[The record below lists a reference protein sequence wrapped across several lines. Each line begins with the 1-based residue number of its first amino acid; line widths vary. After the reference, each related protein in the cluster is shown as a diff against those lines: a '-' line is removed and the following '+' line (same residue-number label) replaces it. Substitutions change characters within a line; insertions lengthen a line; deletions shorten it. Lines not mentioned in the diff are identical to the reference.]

1 MMLKLC
7 VAVLASTT
15 AAQGSIDLLDFSQLG
30 CIRAVPEDI
39 ALVEFSLENSTLLS
53 NNLGGQGG
61 KHPIDYE
68 DPQEIRFAQVVTVTR
83 KPSVE
88 MTQASSPV
96 ALRAAPPRRRRRAP
110 PPPPPPPPRR
120 RRRAPPPPLPAL
132 LLTCCA
138 PRGAGVPSL
147 VPAVLRY
154 LVSGRTGCA
163 IRHKNDGRRRDA
175 V

>member
-61 KHPIDYE
+61 KHPSIDYD

-88 MTQASSPV
+88 KVASHIAALAWMGLRHLPAEPAPV
-96 ALRAAPPRRRRRAP
+96 AKRA
-110 PPPPPPPPRR
+110 
-120 RRRAPPPPLPAL
+120 
-132 LLTCCA
+132 
-138 PRGAGVPSL
+138 
-147 VPAVLRY
+147 
-154 LVSGRTGCA
+154 
-163 IRHKNDGRRRDA
+163 
-175 V
+175 

>member
-68 DPQEIRFAQVVTVTR
+68 DPREIRFAQVVTVTR
-83 KPSVE
+83 EPSVA

-96 ALRAAPPRRRRRAP
+96 ARRAAPAALPRSVAP
-110 PPPPPPPPRR
+110 ESAFSGPPTPR
-120 RRRAPPPPLPAL
+120 
-132 LLTCCA
+132 
-138 PRGAGVPSL
+138 V
-147 VPAVLRY
+147 
-154 LVSGRTGCA
+154 
-163 IRHKNDGRRRDA
+163 DDA
-175 V
+175 ETPNRV

>member
-7 VAVLASTT
+7 VAVLVSTT

-68 DPQEIRFAQVVTVTR
+68 DPREIRFAQVVTVTR
-83 KPSVE
+83 KPLVE
-88 MTQASSPV
+88 MTQASRAAPP
-96 ALRAAPPRRRRRAP
+96 ATACGARRRRRRRRRRPAAAAAPPRRR
-110 PPPPPPPPRR
+110 PRSR
-120 RRRAPPPPLPAL
+120 
-132 LLTCCA
+132 
-138 PRGAGVPSL
+138 PS
-147 VPAVLRY
+147 
-154 LVSGRTGCA
+154 C
-163 IRHKNDGRRRDA
+163 
-175 V
+175 

>member
-96 ALRAAPPRRRRRAP
+96 ALRAAPPATACGARRRRRRRRRRRPAAAAA
-110 PPPPPPPPRR
+110 PPRR
-120 RRRAPPPPLPAL
+120 R
-132 LLTCCA
+132 
-138 PRGAGVPSL
+138 PRSRPS
-147 VPAVLRY
+147 
-154 LVSGRTGCA
+154 C
-163 IRHKNDGRRRDA
+163 
-175 V
+175 

>member
-61 KHPIDYE
+61 KHANHE
-68 DPQEIRFAQVVTVTR
+68 
-83 KPSVE
+83 
-88 MTQASSPV
+88 
-96 ALRAAPPRRRRRAP
+96 
-110 PPPPPPPPRR
+110 
-120 RRRAPPPPLPAL
+120 L
-132 LLTCCA
+132 L
-138 PRGAGVPSL
+138 
-147 VPAVLRY
+147 VLRREKQ
-154 LVSGRTGCA
+154 LER
-163 IRHKNDGRRRDA
+163 
-175 V
+175 